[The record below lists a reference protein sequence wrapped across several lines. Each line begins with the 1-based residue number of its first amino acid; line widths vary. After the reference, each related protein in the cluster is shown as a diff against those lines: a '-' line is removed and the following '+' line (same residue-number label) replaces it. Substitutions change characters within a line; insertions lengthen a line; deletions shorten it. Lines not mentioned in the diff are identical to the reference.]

1 MLPVRKDVIVVED
14 FYPAIIIMC
23 ILTYFMLSMSL
34 TYQFDIIQQDVENIV
49 FKYTQVAAKKG
60 CLYQSV
66 YDEMVSKIEKYGTFE
81 ISLKA
86 ERFNGATVTELEGDD
101 IIDRNL
107 RDEGY
112 DLLTIAVMAKKKHP
126 LSFLYSMNMFM
137 QPTGNDYDIRLCGY
151 ASAALF

>member
-49 FKYTQVAAKKG
+49 FKYTQIAAKKG

-86 ERFNGATVTELEGDD
+86 ERFYGATVTELEGDD

-112 DLLTIAVMAKKKHP
+112 DLLTISVMAIKKHP
-126 LSFLYSMNMFM
+126 LSIIYSMNMFM
-137 QPTGNDYDIRLCGY
+137 KPTGNDYDIRLCGY